1 MNLVP
6 LLYVGFRIF
15 PFILVCFFALSSI
28 IKSDVRGIIFLGIL
42 LINCVMVL
50 FFTAVLP
57 PEMIKP
63 SPSDDYKAICN
74 ALSIGNNGER
84 LSSIPFNIN
93 IVSFVFGYLVYLIA
107 KNKQVDANIHSI
119 IFFTVLLFII
129 IVWEFVNGCSNIVGI
144 ISAIV
149 IGAGTGIG
157 ICELFDFMAK
167 KYKIR
172 GLHFFT
178 SVTNDTE
185 VCKMTNEDLF
195 ECSAT
200 T

>member
-50 FFTAVLP
+50 FFTAVL

-129 IVWEFVNGCSNIVGI
+129 IVWEFANGCSNIVGI
-144 ISAIV
+144 VSAIV

>member
-1 MNLVP
+1 
-6 LLYVGFRIF
+6 
-15 PFILVCFFALSSI
+15 
-28 IKSDVRGIIFLGIL
+28 VRGIIFLGIL
-42 LINCVMVL
+42 LINCVIVL
-50 FFTAVLP
+50 IFTSTLP
-57 PEMIKP
+57 DFIIKP
-63 SPSDDYKAICN
+63 SPSDDYKAMCN

-84 LSSIPFNIN
+84 LSTIPFNIN

-107 KNKQVDANIHSI
+107 KHKQVDANIHSI
-119 IFFTVLLFII
+119 IFFTVLLFTIM
-129 IVWEFVNGCSNIVGI
+129 VWEFVNGCSSFGGI
-144 ISAIV
+144 ITAIV
-149 IGAGTGIG
+149 IGGGAGVGF
-157 ICELFDFMAK
+157 CELFDFMAN